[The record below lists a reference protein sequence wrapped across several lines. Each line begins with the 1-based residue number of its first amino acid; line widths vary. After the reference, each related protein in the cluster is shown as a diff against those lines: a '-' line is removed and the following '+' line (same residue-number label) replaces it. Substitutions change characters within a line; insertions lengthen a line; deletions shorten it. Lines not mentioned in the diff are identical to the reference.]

1 MTPPMTAMSRLGAMA
16 LALALTQ
23 SLAGARAETRA
34 ETAPPSAS
42 PRDQAEQVLK
52 EGVEKIM
59 RGLDLLMQ
67 TVPQFAAPRVTEN
80 GDIIIR
86 RTTPP
91 PPAKKPA
98 PTLRDDEAAI

>member
-1 MTPPMTAMSRLGAMA
+1 MAPRMTVISRLGAMA

-34 ETAPPSAS
+34 EAPPSAS